1 MKPLDD
7 GPLEPNPGVMADAEY
22 VARLIAHESR
32 WRGQRAQ
39 QTKAAFCGEVLHQ
52 VFQRQLRA
60 KDDFRRWAEG
70 DPDIGRRPP
79 NTDDPP
85 DPDPDRDPDIP
96 F

>member
-7 GPLEPNPGVMADAEY
+7 GPLDPNPNVMADADH
-22 VARLIAHESR
+22 VACLIAHESR
-32 WRGQRAQ
+32 WCGQRARQ
-39 QTKAAFCGEVLHQ
+39 AQAAFCGEVLHQ

-60 KDDFRRWAEG
+60 MDDLRRWVEG

-79 NTDDPP
+79 NKDDPP
-85 DPDPDRDPDIP
+85 HPGRDPDIP